1 MDGHGHQRP
10 PAHHPGP
17 HPGRGVRGG
26 AGVRPVPDHGGGRG
40 PSGPAVPP
48 DRLPLLPLQGPRR
61 PVPGGPGGGEVHGR
75 SPGRLRQPRGSGGGP
90 RAGRGVRAAV
100 HARAPA
106 AGPPAGHGR
115 ADPAALPDHPGPA
128 PDHARPGDPGGADGP
143 APARRGA
150 GRAARRPRR
159 GVPGD
164 DLLHADEL
172 RAAGRLG
179 RPDDGPNRGRPP
191 HAEPDADVSTRQYV
205 LPVDQTKWEIG
216 AHHTTTFTFD
226 YDEGRDRLLSLYE
239 KGKEKQWNTNTR
251 IDWSTDVDPESPD
264 NYPEYY
270 IPIYG
275 SDIYERMTEPERRN
289 YRRLAAAWTNSQ
301 FLHGEQGAL
310 VCTAKIVQTV
320 PDVDADDRWD
330 MTCLGM
336 QIMIEGLAL
345 AAFALIRD
353 FSQEPLAKAI
363 NTYVMQDEARHVA
376 FGRLSLR
383 EFYPQLTQAE
393 RDEREEFVVYASYLM
408 RDRFMGREIY
418 EAAGLPVEECMEYV
432 RNSDMLGEFRKML
445 FSRIVPTVKDLG
457 LFGPKVQKAFQDM
470 GVIAFADLNPDD
482 LATAD
487 EQIAEDLDRRR
498 ATAGPDGNG
507 DGRPLADI
515 DPARAAEVERTI
527 RAGAE

>member
-1 MDGHGHQRP
+1 
-10 PAHHPGP
+10 
-17 HPGRGVRGG
+17 
-26 AGVRPVPDHGGGRG
+26 
-40 PSGPAVPP
+40 
-48 DRLPLLPLQGPRR
+48 
-61 PVPGGPGGGEVHGR
+61 
-75 SPGRLRQPRGSGGGP
+75 
-90 RAGRGVRAAV
+90 
-100 HARAPA
+100 
-106 AGPPAGHGR
+106 
-115 ADPAALPDHPGPA
+115 
-128 PDHARPGDPGGADGP
+128 
-143 APARRGA
+143 
-150 GRAARRPRR
+150 
-159 GVPGD
+159 
-164 DLLHADEL
+164 
-172 RAAGRLG
+172 
-179 RPDDGPNRGRPP
+179 
-191 HAEPDADVSTRQYV
+191 VSTRQYV
-205 LPVDQTKWEIG
+205 LPVDQTKWAIG
-216 AHHTTTFTFD
+216 ADHTTTFTFD
-226 YDEGRDRLLSLYE
+226 YDDGRDRLLSLYE

-251 IDWSTDVDPESPD
+251 IDWSIDVDPESPD

-310 VCTAKIVQTV
+310 VCTAKIVQNV
-320 PDVDADDRWD
+320 PDVDCKFYAATQVMDEARHMETYSRYLREKIEMAFPINDYLKTLLADVVADDRWD

-432 RNSDMLGEFRKML
+432 RNSDMLAEFRKML

-457 LFGPKVQKAFQDM
+457 LFGPKVQAAFEDM
-470 GVIAFADLNPDD
+470 GVISFAQLDPED
-482 LATAD
+482 LAAAD
-487 EQIAEDLDRRR
+487 EQLAEDLDRRR
-498 ATAGPDGNG
+498 GGPSEGNG
-507 DGRPLADI
+507 GPLADI
-515 DPARAAEVERTI
+515 DPARAADVERTI
-527 RAGAE
+527 NAGRE